1 MAPDTLDLNGKVAII
16 TGSGKETGIGAC
28 IATTLARNGALVAIN
43 HISDTSASRA
53 AGVAETIREQ
63 GGKAIVV
70 KADVST
76 AKGAETLV
84 SQTLD
89 SFGVD
94 HIDILSWSTSVYPK
108 HRS

>member
-43 HISDTSASRA
+43 HVSDASALRA
-53 AGVAETIREQ
+53 AGVVETIREQ
-63 GGKAIVV
+63 GGKAIAVQ
-70 KADVST
+70 ADVST
-76 AKGAETLV
+76 AEGSEKLV
-84 SQTLD
+84 SRTLD
-89 SFGVD
+89 LFGVD
-94 HIDILSWSTSVYPK
+94 HIDILSWSTSVYLK